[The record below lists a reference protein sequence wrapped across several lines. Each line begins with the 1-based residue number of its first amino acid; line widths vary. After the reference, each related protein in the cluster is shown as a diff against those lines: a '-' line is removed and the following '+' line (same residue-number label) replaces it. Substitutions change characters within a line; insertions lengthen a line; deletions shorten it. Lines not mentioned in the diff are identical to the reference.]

1 MNPIRA
7 LDSFGE
13 FYSAFHED
21 RAIFIH
27 YQFDLLRVGDFHSLE
42 EIARATFKMPI
53 VSVCVPPFDKSKPLR
68 FVVITEDQFAHLI
81 VLSNGKFRILSSSSL
96 EDKVILS
103 HTLLVDSQARAHLLF
118 ENGAL
123 IRLSRNDTQ
132 VVNINWPPPHIL
144 RVVRMCALP
153 AFENQLTTFPNSAA
167 FSAFVRTE
175 SSCQITTW
183 FIDFNDNRVYEGPSV
198 ITLSYQSQFISP
210 FFFKQEDSVFSAFPL
225 NEIDKCDD
233 IVACSNFYNGTTYCA
248 TNSGQLLSVTKNGLK
263 VVTNLNEPPIRIETN
278 GTDFIYLNSDGS
290 LISPVSGV
298 TFPIPHFFRMEEYN
312 SVLIRCGLASVTP
325 FPTSPSPPPQLPFVS
340 IENDRVTTNSG
351 ATWKAPYK
359 IVASNTAR
367 FKNEEFIIAATTAS
381 IHILKSNVTKSDLH
395 QLLEKNWDSPITA
408 VAISNTNYAVASI
421 DNRVYV
427 SSFVGDPYSFT
438 FQQSLCLALSL
449 SETTLASG
457 FTDGLFILASL
468 KDRGP
473 IFTVSPFKS
482 PVKSVTHITDDSTIV
497 EWGEATGLVT
507 ADNIKWIKLP
517 TFPAANFSAFGSGL
531 LALATNKSL
540 DIYNFVQKK
549 LIAKI
554 PIRVIGVCC
563 SGNRFFALTIR
574 NELIILYFH
583 RDITVDHQSIIDVDE
598 PLAIA
603 AVDETVYV
611 ICTKFISVFDMR
623 GHKLDTVEI
632 TNPPRYYGAASR
644 GLFIAFSRNVWYI
657 SRDQSTKRIPHDKG
671 NITGFTVIDDDRFV
685 ISTNSRLL
693 ICFCEGLK
701 VIFSTITK
709 ITKKVSSLQCF
720 NSKID
725 GPIDTVIAIFDDNST
740 QEWPIPQSANNMT
753 NTLES

>member
-1 MNPIRA
+1 MNPIRI

-21 RAIFIH
+21 RPIFIH
-27 YQFDLLRVGDFHSLE
+27 YQFDLLRVGDFHTLE

-68 FVVITEDQFAHLI
+68 FVVVTEDQFAHLI
-81 VLSNGKFRILSSSSL
+81 VLNNGKFRILSSSSL
-96 EDKVILS
+96 EDKVTLC
-103 HTLLVDSQARAHLLF
+103 HTLLVDAQGRPHLLF
-118 ENGAL
+118 ENGTL
-123 IRLSRNDTQ
+123 IRLSRNDTN
-132 VVNINWPPPHIL
+132 VTNVNWPPPKVL

-153 AFENQLTTFPNSAA
+153 AFENQLSAFPNSAS
-167 FSAFVRTE
+167 FSAFIRTE
-175 SSCQITTW
+175 NSCQITTW
-183 FIDFNDNRVYEGPSV
+183 FVDFNENRVYEGPTT
-198 ITLSYQSQFISP
+198 ITLSYQSQYISP
-210 FFFKQEDSVFSAFPL
+210 FFFKQEDQVFAAFPL

-233 IVACSNFYNGTTYCA
+233 IIACSNFYHGTTYVA

-263 VVTNLNEPPIRIETN
+263 HVANLNEPPVRIETN
-278 GTDFIYLNSDGS
+278 GTDFIYLNADGS
-290 LISPVSGV
+290 LISPVSGF
-298 TFPIPHFFRMEEYN
+298 TFPIPHFFRLEEYN
-312 SVLIRCGLASVTP
+312 SILIRCGLSNINP
-325 FPTSPSPPPQLPFVS
+325 FPIIPPPPPQLAFAS
-340 IENDRVTTNSG
+340 IETDKVTTNSG
-351 ATWKAPYK
+351 AVWKAPHK
-359 IVASNTAR
+359 IVASNSAR
-367 FKNEEFIIAATTAS
+367 QKNEEFIIVATTAS
-381 IHILKSNVTKSDLH
+381 IHIIKSNVSKGDLN
-395 QLLEKNWDSPITA
+395 LLFEKNWESAITA
-408 VAISNTNYAVASI
+408 VAISSTNYAVASV

-427 SSFVGDPYSFT
+427 SSFVGEPYSFT

-473 IFTVSPFKS
+473 IFTVNPFKS
-482 PVKSVTHITDDSTIV
+482 PVKSVMHITDDSTVV

-507 ADNIKWIKLP
+507 ADNIQWIKLP
-517 TFPAANFSAFGSGL
+517 SFPAANFASFGSGL
-531 LALATNKSL
+531 LALATSQSL
-540 DIYNFVQKK
+540 GIYNFVQRK

-554 PIRVIGVCC
+554 PIRVIGVCS

-583 RDITVDHQSIIDVDE
+583 RDITVDHQSIIDIDE

-632 TNPPRYYGAASR
+632 SNPPRYYGAASR
-644 GLFIAFSRNVWYI
+644 GLFVAFSRNVWYI

-671 NITGFTVIDDDRFV
+671 NITGFAVIDDDRFV

-709 ITKKVSSLQCF
+709 ISKKVSSLKCY

-725 GPIDTVIAIFDDNST
+725 GPIDTVLAIFDDSSI
-740 QEWPIPQSANNMT
+740 QKWPIPQPASNIET
-753 NTLES
+753 VTKD